1 MRLNTLLCGLGVLSL
16 VACGASDRSSTASAS
31 SKTTARSHATT
42 APSTSASVP
51 KKSASADVAGL
62 TGFGATRESW
72 DQHHQPAPGFSPGS
86 AFLPLVRGGQPKY
99 ASVNGEPGERIMSYG
114 IYFPEGTNLALA
126 KRIAL
131 QEFPRGAKYGVLD
144 NDEAHCLI
152 AEVRSPPVER
162 ALGLGYRPI
171 VGFFTDSAV
180 SETLVED
187 HVDYA
192 SMLIA
197 SPDEKTDLGMC

>member
-1 MRLNTLLCGLGVLSL
+1 
-16 VACGASDRSSTASAS
+16 
-31 SKTTARSHATT
+31 
-42 APSTSASVP
+42 
-51 KKSASADVAGL
+51 
-62 TGFGATRESW
+62 
-72 DQHHQPAPGFSPGS
+72 
-86 AFLPLVRGGQPKY
+86 
-99 ASVNGEPGERIMSYG
+99 MSYG
-114 IYFPEGTNLALA
+114 IYFPEGTNLELA

-131 QEFPRGAKYGVLD
+131 QEFPKGAKYGVQD
-144 NDEAHCLI
+144 KGEAHCLI

-171 VGFFTDSAV
+171 VAFFTDSGV